1 RGAYFRYG
9 DLLLGQGREHAKSYL
24 ADNPEL
30 VAELEQLIR
39 NQAGLRPRPNS
50 NSSEA
55 ADDEE
60 FEAVE
65 GD

>member
-39 NQAGLRPRPNS
+39 NQAGLAPVPAPQDL
-50 NSSEA
+50 EA
-55 ADDEE
+55 LS
-60 FEAVE
+60 V
-65 GD
+65 